1 MHKGNSAPFQHSL
14 FPELP
19 ADQFL
24 GTVSN
29 QSGHHVRDDH
39 YVVVED
45 FDDEALPSAEG
56 HLL

>member
-1 MHKGNSAPFQHSL
+1 MQEGNSVPFQHSL

-19 ADQFL
+19 RDQFQ

-29 QSGHHVRDDH
+29 QSGHPVRDNH
-39 YVVVED
+39 YVAVED

-56 HLL
+56 HLF